1 MILNNVKEIFD
12 TYKLHSKEIE
22 IPLEQIK
29 RELKPYENK
38 IVLYG
43 AGSAGIAFLHYL
55 KDAEIIPRYFA
66 DGDKEKHGKICEG
79 LEIIAPETIIE
90 RIGSDA
96 LVIVTIN
103 TDGQNYCKDFK
114 KELLAGGHQGVHK
127 HLREC
132 GCVNVIDYVYFRRC
146 YQLFRGE
153 KYNLPACSDVYFML
167 ENQDMIE
174 KAFSVME
181 SERAKATFLK
191 LLEFRMLTDRVDI
204 PTSPEKGMYF
214 EYDFFQRKDDEVF
227 IDCGACGGSSLSEFL
242 EINHHCFKAYY
253 GIEPDPTNF
262 DKLEKFI
269 SCLSESDRGKMK
281 IYNAAAYAHNKG
293 TNFFILNGPGSFQAE
308 NGTDKVKTIKI
319 DDILNKEAATY
330 IKMNIEGSEVSA
342 LRGAK
347 YTIRNYYPRMA
358 IMGYHKTSDLWKVPL
373 LIKEYYGDYHL
384 ELRSYMRNVAFTY
397 YAF

>member
-1 MILNNVKEIFD
+1 MKVRQPLYYKQFKCTMSKCKDNCCRASWDIEVDEDAIDYYKSSIYEDKLMDSIEDTESKEQEKEESVNDNIKDIDIPIVNNSSESQDQNTEEVNNESKYRFIKNTNNPVKAILVTKEQEEKLSQSLEKQEYIQVVKENLKDLKPFD
-12 TYKLHSKEIE
+12 SND
-22 IPLEQIK
+22 LEQI
-29 RELKPYENK
+29 R
-38 IVLYG
+38 
-43 AGSAGIAFLHYL
+43 
-55 KDAEIIPRYFA
+55 
-66 DGDKEKHGKICEG
+66 
-79 LEIIAPETIIE
+79 
-90 RIGSDA
+90 
-96 LVIVTIN
+96 
-103 TDGQNYCKDFK
+103 
-114 KELLAGGHQGVHK
+114 
-127 HLREC
+127 
-132 GCVNVIDYVYFRRC
+132 
-146 YQLFRGE
+146 
-153 KYNLPACSDVYFML
+153 
-167 ENQDMIE
+167 NQDMIE

-342 LRGAK
+342 LRGAE

>member
-1 MILNNVKEIFD
+1 
-12 TYKLHSKEIE
+12 
-22 IPLEQIK
+22 
-29 RELKPYENK
+29 
-38 IVLYG
+38 
-43 AGSAGIAFLHYL
+43 
-55 KDAEIIPRYFA
+55 
-66 DGDKEKHGKICEG
+66 
-79 LEIIAPETIIE
+79 
-90 RIGSDA
+90 
-96 LVIVTIN
+96 
-103 TDGQNYCKDFK
+103 
-114 KELLAGGHQGVHK
+114 
-127 HLREC
+127 
-132 GCVNVIDYVYFRRC
+132 
-146 YQLFRGE
+146 
-153 KYNLPACSDVYFML
+153 ML

-204 PTSPEKGMYF
+204 PISPEKGMYF

-342 LRGAK
+342 LRGAE

-384 ELRSYMRNVAFTY
+384 ELRSYMSNVAFTY